1 MEKTIL
7 LDLLREIEAT
17 YQADGIGKARVRMA
31 NDMGVPQPY
40 ISKWLGTK
48 NIRPQTP
55 DAKYAVKIYALYEQV
70 TGKTPAVHLT
80 TKDSDPYIQRVI
92 TLMEGMDDE
101 QKRQVTQTVEAFV
114 IVHERQKATVS

>member
-1 MEKTIL
+1 MEEKNL
-7 LDLLREIEAT
+7 LDLLKEIEAA
-17 YQADGIGKARVRMA
+17 YQSDGIGKPRIRMA

-48 NIRPQTP
+48 SIRPQTP

-92 TLMEGMDDE
+92 SIMETMDVSLKQQLTDMAETFSLMK
-101 QKRQVTQTVEAFV
+101 KRQED
-114 IVHERQKATVS
+114 SSS